1 MISQPAFISKRI
13 RRYIINLA
21 QLLSIALISLSVS
34 GQAPQRKSPLAAE
47 LLEQFKNEKVF
58 WRQIDIAEKIVAL
71 HDSSILPELVSWLNH
86 DDRHLRGNVAFIF
99 SGLGDERGFEVIS
112 AILKDQSYR
121 PQGQGQAR
129 VSSDG
134 RYHVEQQ
141 IRADRYY
148 AVHLFG
154 LLKNARAVPV
164 LVPLLVDRELNYKVA
179 WALGEI
185 GDRSAIRPLIETL
198 QDRSPDVRVDAI
210 QALEK
215 LGAREALP
223 DLRALLNDQE
233 TTHFHARTGQGPQVS
248 VGEIARETIT
258 KLEAGSKAH

>member
-1 MISQPAFISKRI
+1 MISEPAFINMRS
-13 RRYIINLA
+13 RRYMMTFT
-21 QLLSIALISLSVS
+21 QLLSIALLSVSVS
-34 GQAPQRKSPLAAE
+34 GQASQRKSPLAAE

-58 WRQIDIAEKIVAL
+58 WRQIDIAKKIVAL

-112 AILKDQSYR
+112 AILKDRSYR
-121 PQGQGQAR
+121 PQGQGQA
-129 VSSDG
+129 VASSDG

-141 IRADRYY
+141 VHADRYY

-154 LLKNARAVPV
+154 VLKSARAVPV
-164 LVPLLVDRELNYKVA
+164 LIPLLTDPELNYKVA

-185 GDRSAIRPLIETL
+185 GDKSAIHPLIETL

-210 QALEK
+210 QALGK
-215 LGAREALP
+215 LRAREALP

-248 VGEIARETIT
+248 VGEIAREAIM
-258 KLEAGSKAH
+258 KLEAGSKAR

>member
-1 MISQPAFISKRI
+1 MISQPAFINKRI
-13 RRYIINLA
+13 RRYMITFA

-34 GQAPQRKSPLAAE
+34 GQASQRKSPLAAE

-71 HDSSILPELVSWLNH
+71 HDTSILPELVNWLNH

-112 AILKDQSYR
+112 AILKDRSDR
-121 PQGQGQAR
+121 PEGQGQAWA
-129 VSSDG
+129 SSDG

-148 AVHLFG
+148 AAHLFG
-154 LLKNARAVPV
+154 DLKDRRAVPI
-164 LVPLLVDRELNYKVA
+164 LVPLLSDKEVQDVVP

-185 GDRSAIRPLIETL
+185 GDSRADGPLIDML
-198 QDRSPDVRVDAI
+198 DDKDPSMRVLAI
-210 QALEK
+210 YALEK
-215 LGAREALP
+215 LGAMEALP
-223 DLRALLNDQE
+223 RLRALLDDHEKANFDKQE
-233 TTHFHARTGQGPQVS
+233 S
-248 VGEIARETIT
+248 VAAAAKAAIA
-258 KLEAGSKAH
+258 KLESQR

>member
-1 MISQPAFISKRI
+1 MISKPGFIDTRSCRFRI
-13 RRYIINLA
+13 TLA
-21 QLLSIALISLSVS
+21 QLFALALISLSVS
-34 GQAPQRKSPLAAE
+34 GQTAQQKNPSATE
-47 LLEQFKNEKVF
+47 LLDQFKSEKVF
-58 WRQIDIAEKIVAL
+58 WRQLELARKIVAL
-71 HDSSILPELVSWLNH
+71 HDTSVLPELVGWLNH

-99 SGLGDERGFEVIS
+99 SGLGDDRGFEVIS
-112 AILKDQSYR
+112 AILKDRSDR
-121 PQGQGQAR
+121 PEGQGQVWA
-129 VSSDG
+129 SSDG
-134 RYHVEQQ
+134 RYHIEQQ

-154 LLKNARAVPV
+154 GLKSARAVPV
-164 LVPLLVDRELNYKVA
+164 LVPLLRDPELNYNVA

-185 GDRSAIRPLIETL
+185 GDKSAIHPLIETL

-233 TTHFHARTGQGPQVS
+233 TTRFHARTGKQVS
-248 VGEIARETIT
+248 VAEIAQEAIV
-258 KLEAGSKAH
+258 KLEAGSKAN

>member
-1 MISQPAFISKRI
+1 MISGPGFINPRSRCYMI
-13 RRYIINLA
+13 AACLFA
-21 QLLSIALISLSVS
+21 MALISLNVF
-34 GQAPQRKSPLAAE
+34 GQAAQRKNPPATE

-58 WRQIDIAEKIVAL
+58 WRQVDVAKRIVAL
-71 HDSSILPELVSWLNH
+71 HDTSVLPKLVGWLNH

-99 SGLGDERGFEVIS
+99 AGLGDDRGFEVIS
-112 AILKDQSYR
+112 GILKDRSDR
-121 PQGQGQAR
+121 PRGQGQVFA
-129 VSSDG
+129 SSDG
-134 RYHVEQQ
+134 RYHVAQQ
-141 IRADRYY
+141 IRDDRYY

-154 LLKNARAVPV
+154 VLHSPRALPV
-164 LVPLLVDRELNYKVA
+164 LIPLLADPELNYNVA

-185 GDRSAIRPLIETL
+185 GDKSAIQPLIETL

-210 QALEK
+210 LALEK
-215 LGAREALP
+215 LGARDALP

-248 VGEIARETIT
+248 VGEIAREAIG